1 MAGADIKDVT
11 DQTFSS
17 EVLSNKLPVIVDFW
31 AEWCGPCK
39 MLTPIITELAT
50 ELKGKVAVYKLDI
63 DSNPQTAA
71 RYAINSIPSLLF
83 FKNGTIVEQHT
94 GLLAKAPLKNKIS
107 KVFQI

>member
-1 MAGADIKDVT
+1 MAGADIKEVT

-17 EVLSNKLPVIVDFW
+17 EVLSNKLPVVVDFW

-39 MLTPIITELAT
+39 MLTPIIDELAT

-71 RYAINSIPSLLF
+71 RYSINSIPTLLF
-83 FKNGTIVEQHT
+83 IKNGSIIEQHT

>member
-1 MAGADIKDVT
+1 MAGADTKDVT
-11 DQTFSS
+11 DETFSA

-39 MLTPIITELAT
+39 MLTPIINELAT

-83 FKNGTIVEQHT
+83 FKNGTIVDQHT
-94 GLLAKAPLKNKIS
+94 GLLAKAPLKSKIS